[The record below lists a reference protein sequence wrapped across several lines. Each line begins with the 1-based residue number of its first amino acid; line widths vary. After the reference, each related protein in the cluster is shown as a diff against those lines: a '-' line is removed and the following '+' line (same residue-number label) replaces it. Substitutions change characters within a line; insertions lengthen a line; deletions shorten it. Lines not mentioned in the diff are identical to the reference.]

1 MLPLATGVGVAGF
14 TPPTWSLDVQPKD
27 ETKRQLDEA
36 RMEIA
41 RLQDMLEKDGNRGFS
56 SNSTVGG
63 GSGGSSNSQASSSTP
78 EKGFSRQRVAKGSRT
93 AASESLSSA
102 GYQSDKSGD
111 SSGASSTRAPF
122 TGDRL
127 RVESPMSSRGAG
139 GQSSGVTTEESAGGP
154 TESGGGSSQE
164 DKNGS
169 SEGSDEGCTRP
180 RSRVVVK
187 EFPTSPSTQKD
198 DAALVMVTKKNTF
211 IHVDVIDEPVT
222 SRRRTKSSPG
232 AWHYLWDDGCA
243 DGDNWCYTSIVK
255 SRSTAGTKRPPLPTS
270 VLVSP
275 YQPAWS
281 TPCSPVQPAWTFS
294 PMLKPWGGRY
304 KPSVDAVFEVESPK
318 PLVGG
323 QEKSRRT
330 KSTLEK
336 SEPEPV
342 STSDSESGG
351 RESLSALEF
360 VFREYVAKERNDG
373 YTIMW
378 HGLPSKCHVE
388 PDLIPVLESLGANDV
403 EYIYLPLNHWE
414 KTRAA
419 SSKCRNKGYAFL
431 HFSNE
436 AAAKDF
442 AEKVVE
448 PIEMLNTKKTS
459 TTAAW
464 FQGISANLIQ
474 LLQAPH
480 KRTADGMIYL
490 RSGNKMSGVFL
501 GSLRKMLKTNRSP

>member
-1 MLPLATGVGVAGF
+1 MSPAPLLPLAPGVAGF
-14 TPPTWSLDVQPKD
+14 TAPWSLDVPNQD
-27 ETKRQLDEA
+27 ETKRELDEA
-36 RMEIA
+36 RREIA
-41 RLQDMLEKDGNRGFS
+41 RLQDMLEKGGNRGFS
-56 SNSTVGG
+56 SNSTVG
-63 GSGGSSNSQASSSTP
+63 SQASSSTP
-78 EKGFSRQRVAKGSRT
+78 EKGFARQRGAKAPRA

-102 GYQSDKSGD
+102 GYQSDKSG

-127 RVESPMSSRGAG
+127 RGESSTSSRVAG
-139 GQSSGVTTEESAGGP
+139 RESTTE
-154 TESGGGSSQE
+154 ESGGGSSQE
-164 DKNGS
+164 DKTNKADS
-169 SEGSDEGCTRP
+169 SEGSDEGRP
-180 RSRVVVK
+180 LSRSRVVVK
-187 EFPTSPSTQKD
+187 DAEDVVEYPTSPSTEKD
-198 DAALVMVTKKNTF
+198 DSALVMVTKKNTF

-222 SRRRTKSSPG
+222 SRRRTKSAPG
-232 AWHYLWDDGCA
+232 AWSYLDD
-243 DGDNWCYTSIVK
+243 DESTSGDNWCYTSIVK
-255 SRSTAGTKRPPLPTS
+255 SRSGGSGTKRPPLPTS

-281 TPCSPVQPAWTFS
+281 MPCSPIQPAWTFS

-304 KPSVDAVFEVESPK
+304 RPTVDSVLEVESPK
-318 PLVGG
+318 PPSAA
-323 QEKSRRT
+323 EKLGSLST
-330 KSTLEK
+330 ASTLEK
-336 SEPEPV
+336 DSGNEDL
-342 STSDSESGG
+342 TASDSEGG
-351 RESLSALEF
+351 TRESTTALEF
-360 VFREYVAKERNDG
+360 VFREFVAKERNDG

-388 PDLIPVLESLGANDV
+388 PDLIPVLEAMGATDV

-431 HFSNE
+431 HFSSE

-490 RSGNKMSGVFL
+490 RMGKKMRGVFL
-501 GSLRKMLKTNRSP
+501 GSLRKMLKNNRTP

>member
-1 MLPLATGVGVAGF
+1 MLPLATGLGVAPF
-14 TPPTWSLDVQPKD
+14 APTWSLDVQPAD

-36 RMEIA
+36 RREIA
-41 RLQDMLEKDGNRGFS
+41 RLQEMLEKGGNRGFS

-63 GSGGSSNSQASSSTP
+63 GSGGSSNSQASSATP
-78 EKGFSRQRVAKGSRT
+78 EKGFSRQRGMKGSRT
-93 AASESLSSA
+93 AATESLSSA
-102 GYQSDKSGD
+102 GYHSDKSGD
-111 SSGASSTRAPF
+111 SSGASSTR

-127 RVESPMSSRGAG
+127 RNAG
-139 GQSSGVTTEESAGGP
+139 RQYGVTTE
-154 TESGGGSSQE
+154 ESGGGSSQE
-164 DKNGS
+164 DKGNLASG
-169 SEGSDEGCTRP
+169 SEGSDEGFTRP
-180 RSRVVVK
+180 RGRVVVK
-187 EFPTSPSTQKD
+187 DAEDAVESPNSRSTEMD

-211 IHVDVIDEPVT
+211 IHVDVIDEPVS

-232 AWHYLWDDGCA
+232 AWHYLYDDGPS

-255 SRSTAGTKRPPLPTS
+255 SRSTAAGSKRPPMPTS

-275 YQPAWS
+275 YQPAWAPRS
-281 TPCSPVQPAWTFS
+281 MPCSPVQPAWTFS
-294 PMLKPWGGRY
+294 PMLKPMNGRY

-318 PLVGG
+318 LRMVGA
-323 QEKSRRT
+323 EKST
-330 KSTLEK
+330 SSTSTEK
-336 SEPEPV
+336 QEPEGV
-342 STSDSESGG
+342 GTSDSECGG

-360 VFREYVAKERNDG
+360 VFREYVSKERNDG

-388 PDLIPVLESLGANDV
+388 PDLIPVLESMGAHDV

-490 RSGNKMSGVFL
+490 RSGKKMRSVFL

>member
-1 MLPLATGVGVAGF
+1 M
-14 TPPTWSLDVQPKD
+14 
-27 ETKRQLDEA
+27 
-36 RMEIA
+36 
-41 RLQDMLEKDGNRGFS
+41 
-56 SNSTVGG
+56 
-63 GSGGSSNSQASSSTP
+63 
-78 EKGFSRQRVAKGSRT
+78 
-93 AASESLSSA
+93 
-102 GYQSDKSGD
+102 
-111 SSGASSTRAPF
+111 
-122 TGDRL
+122 
-127 RVESPMSSRGAG
+127 
-139 GQSSGVTTEESAGGP
+139 
-154 TESGGGSSQE
+154 
-164 DKNGS
+164 
-169 SEGSDEGCTRP
+169 
-180 RSRVVVK
+180 
-187 EFPTSPSTQKD
+187 
-198 DAALVMVTKKNTF
+198 
-211 IHVDVIDEPVT
+211 
-222 SRRRTKSSPG
+222 
-232 AWHYLWDDGCA
+232 
-243 DGDNWCYTSIVK
+243 
-255 SRSTAGTKRPPLPTS
+255 
-270 VLVSP
+270 
-275 YQPAWS
+275 
-281 TPCSPVQPAWTFS
+281 PCSPIQPAWTFS
-294 PMLKPWGGRY
+294 PMLKPMGGRY

-318 PLVGG
+318 PRMNGA
-323 QEKSRRT
+323 QKST
-330 KSTLEK
+330 SSTSTLEK
-336 SEPEPV
+336 QEHEGISA
-342 STSDSESGG
+342 SDSEGG
-351 RESLSALEF
+351 VRESLSALEF

-388 PDLIPVLESLGANDV
+388 PDLIPVLESMGAKDV

-490 RSGNKMSGVFL
+490 RSGKKMRSVFL